1 MPLANGVKLGP
12 YEIIAPLGA
21 GGMGE
26 VYRAKDT
33 RLDRTVAIKVLPP
46 HLAETPEARQRFERE
61 ARAVSALNHPNIC
74 TLYDVG
80 SQNGAEY
87 LVMEYLEGE
96 TLAARLEK
104 GALPLDQTLK
114 IGIEIADALEKAH
127 RQGIIHRDLKPGNI
141 MLTKSGAK
149 LLDFGLAKAVES
161 VPVSGLTVAET
172 IPPTRD
178 PVTDAGVVLGTY
190 QYMAPEIIEGLEADA
205 RVDIFSFGAVLY
217 EMATGNRA
225 FDGKTQ
231 ASVLAAVLA
240 SEPKPISSMQPASPA
255 SLDRVVKFCLAKDRD
270 ERWQSAHDVKL
281 ELQWIAEGGSEKG
294 LPAPVVS
301 PNKGRERIAWVI
313 AAIAI
318 LAAVMLV
325 IFFPRGEPKP
335 QQSIQVSVDL
345 GADASISTEF
355 SGPNAIL
362 SPDGSKLV
370 FAAVGSDKQRRL
382 YIRPLGQLQ
391 ATVLAG
397 AEGASQPFFSPD
409 SQWIAFFAEGR
420 LKKISVHGGAPEIIC
435 DSRGPSSGS
444 WGDDGSI
451 ILSNR
456 TGLPL
461 LKVSSAGG
469 TPAPLT
475 TLDKSK
481 SETSQNWPQVL
492 PGSKA
497 VLYTS
502 QATNTNSYDDAD
514 IVAYS
519 IASGQAKTILH
530 GGFHA
535 VYLPD
540 GYLVYMHSGTLFAIP
555 FDPKR
560 LETTGDATAVVENVV
575 ASPDRGTAQFSISD
589 NGTLVYVSGSAVDRN
604 VSIYWMDA
612 DGHFT
617 PLRETPGD
625 YQNLALSPDGKRLAM
640 DIRASKKT
648 DIWIYDLERDTLSR
662 LTFAADGTN
671 GNSRPVWTPN
681 GERIVYN
688 SSEKATGPNPAQN
701 PPLNI
706 WWIRAD
712 GGGSPERLTQS
723 DSLQIP
729 GSWTPDGKM
738 LAFAQR
744 NRGTG
749 MDLMTLSV
757 DGSEK
762 TGWKPGQPKAFLN
775 TQFFETDPVFSP
787 DGRWLAYISNESGT
801 GEIYVRPFP
810 GPGGKTQ
817 ISGGG
822 GSLPQWSRTGK
833 ELYYLA
839 ATRDKIMAVTYS
851 AIGDSF
857 RAEKPRVWSSG
868 QISDRSSYVPS
879 PDGKRMGV
887 LKAPG
892 AVDAAPINKVE
903 FIFNFTDQIRGL
915 RKRQQMNPDALH

>member
-80 SQNGAEY
+80 SQDGAEY

-104 GALPLDQTLK
+104 GPLPLDQTLK

-172 IPPTRD
+172 SPIVRD
-178 PVTDAGVVLGTY
+178 PATESGVVLGTY
-190 QYMAPEIIEGLEADA
+190 QYMAPETIEGLEADA
-205 RVDIFSFGAVLY
+205 RVDIFSLGAVLY
-217 EMATGNRA
+217 EMATGKRA

-240 SEPKPISSMQPASPA
+240 SDPKPISSVQPASPPA
-255 SLDRVVKFCLAKDRD
+255 LDRVVKFCLAKDRD

-281 ELQWIAEGGSEKG
+281 ELQWIAEGGSQAG
-294 LPAPVVS
+294 LSAPGVS
-301 PNKGRERIAWVI
+301 VRKGRERIAWTVAAALMVAVI
-313 AAIAI
+313 VFA
-318 LAAVMLV
+318 
-325 IFFPRGEPKP
+325 IFFPRGESKP
-335 QQSIQVSVDL
+335 QQSIQVSADL
-345 GADASISTEF
+345 GADANISTEF

-370 FAAVGSDKQRRL
+370 FAAIGSDKQRRL

-409 SQWIAFFAEGR
+409 SQWIAFFAEGK
-420 LKKISVHGGAPEIIC
+420 LKKISVHGGAPETIC
-435 DSRGPSSGS
+435 DSFVGQSGS
-444 WGDDGSI
+444 WGDDGNI
-451 ILSNR
+451 IFSNITDSALR
-456 TGLPL
+456 
-461 LKVSSAGG
+461 KVSSSGG
-469 TPAPLT
+469 TPAPFT

-481 SETSQNWPQVL
+481 SETSQHWPQVL
-492 PGSKA
+492 PGSKV

-502 QATNTNSYDDAD
+502 EATNTNSYDDAD

-519 IASGQAKTILH
+519 VASGQPKTILH

-535 VYLPD
+535 IYLPD

-560 LETTGDATAVVENVV
+560 LETTGLATAVVENVV

-589 NGTLVYVSGSAVDRN
+589 NGTLVYVAGSAVDRN

-612 DGHFT
+612 EGNFT
-617 PLRETPGD
+617 ALRETPGD
-625 YQNLALSPDGKRLAM
+625 YHNLSLSPDGKRLAM
-640 DIRASKKT
+640 DIREPKRT

-662 LTFAADGTN
+662 LTFAADGNTN
-671 GNSRPVWTPN
+671 TRPVWTPN
-681 GERIVYN
+681 GERIVYDLF
-688 SSEKATGPNPAQN
+688 EKGKPQN
-701 PPLNI
+701 L
-706 WWIRAD
+706 WWIRSD

-723 DSLQIP
+723 DSNQVP
-729 GSWTPDGKM
+729 ESWTPDGKTF
-738 LAFAQR
+738 AFVQR
-744 NRGTG
+744 NRNSGAGT
-749 MDLMTLSV
+749 DVMTLSV
-757 DGSEK
+757 DGNEK
-762 TGWKPGQPKAFLN
+762 TGWKPGQPKVFLSASF
-775 TQFFETDPVFSP
+775 QETEPAFSP
-787 DGRWLAYISNESGT
+787 DGRWIAYRSNESGT
-801 GEIYVRPFP
+801 YEIYVRPFP

-817 ISGGG
+817 ISTGG
-822 GSLPQWSRTGK
+822 GSLPQWSRNGK
-833 ELYYLA
+833 ELYYIA
-839 ATRDKIMAVTYS
+839 STRDKIMAVTYS

-857 RAEKPRVWSSG
+857 RAEKPRIWSTG
-868 QISDRSSYVPS
+868 QISERGSYVPS
-879 PDGKRMGV
+879 PDGKRIGV
-887 LKAPG
+887 LKSPG
-892 AVDAAPINKVE
+892 AVDAAPINKVD
-903 FIFNFTDQIRGL
+903 FIFNFIDQIRGL
-915 RKRQQMNPDALH
+915 RKRQQMNPDLLH

>member
-33 RLDRTVAIKVLPP
+33 RLDRTVAIKVLPQ
-46 HLAETPEARQRFERE
+46 HLADTPEARQRFERE
-61 ARAVSALNHPNIC
+61 ARAVSALSHPNIC

-141 MLTKSGAK
+141 MLTKSGAGYIAK

-172 IPPTRD
+172 SPPTRD

-217 EMATGNRA
+217 EMATGKRA

-240 SEPKPISSMQPASPA
+240 SDPKPISSTQPASPA

-294 LPAPVVS
+294 LPS
-301 PNKGRERIAWVI
+301 PAVARDKRRERIAWAI

-318 LAAVMLV
+318 LTAMALA
-325 IFFPRGEPKP
+325 IFFPRGGPKP
-335 QQSIQVSVDL
+335 QQSIQVSADL
-345 GADASISTEF
+345 GAAANIQTEF

-362 SPDGSKLV
+362 SPDGAKLV
-370 FAAVGSDKQRRL
+370 FAAQGSDKKRRL
-382 YIRPLGQLQ
+382 YIRPLDQLQ

-397 AEGASQPFFSPD
+397 TEDATQPFFSPD
-409 SQWIAFFAEGR
+409 SQWIAFFADGK
-420 LKKISVHGGAPEIIC
+420 LKKISVHGGAPEIVC
-435 DSRGPSSGS
+435 DSRAAQSGS
-444 WGDDGSI
+444 WGDDGNI
-451 ILSNR
+451 IFANRNDSALS
-456 TGLPL
+456 
-461 LKVSSAGG
+461 KVSSSGG
-469 TPAPLT
+469 APAPFT

-481 SETSQNWPQVL
+481 SETSQHWPQVL
-492 PGSKA
+492 PGSK
-497 VLYTS
+497 VVIYTS
-502 QATNTNSYDDAD
+502 QDANTNSYEDVD

-519 IASGQAKTILH
+519 AASGQAKTILH

-535 VYLPD
+535 IYLQD
-540 GYLVYMHSGTLFAIP
+540 GFLVYMHSGTLFAIP
-555 FDPKR
+555 FDSKR
-560 LETTGDATAVVENVV
+560 LETTGPATAVVENVV

-589 NGTLVYVSGSAVDRN
+589 NGTLAYVAGSAVDRN
-604 VSIYWMDA
+604 LSIYWMDA
-612 DGHFT
+612 GGNFT
-617 PLRETPGD
+617 PLRETPAD
-625 YQNLALSPDGKRLAM
+625 YGSLALSPDGKRLAM
-640 DIRASKKT
+640 DIRSSKRT
-648 DIWIYDLERDTLSR
+648 DIWIYDLERDTLTR
-662 LTFAADGTN
+662 LTFAADGN
-671 GNSRPVWTPN
+671 FRPVWTPN

-688 SSEKATGPNPAQN
+688 SSEKGKPQN
-701 PPLNI
+701 L
-706 WWIRAD
+706 WWIRSD

-723 DSLQIP
+723 DSIQIS
-729 GSWTPDGKM
+729 GSWTPDGKTF
-738 LAFAQR
+738 AFAQR
-744 NRGTG
+744 NPGTG
-749 MDLMTLSV
+749 MDVMTLSV
-757 DGSEK
+757 DGNEK

-775 TQFFETDPVFSP
+775 TPFFETDPEFSP
-787 DGRWLAYISNESGT
+787 DGRWIAYISNESGAN
-801 GEIYVRPFP
+801 EIYVRPFP

-817 ISGGG
+817 ISTGG
-822 GSLPQWSRTGK
+822 GSVPQWSRTGK
-833 ELYYLA
+833 ELYYIA
-839 ATRDKIMAVTYS
+839 STRDKIMAVTYS

-857 RAEKPRVWSSG
+857 RAEKPRVWSTG
-868 QISDRSSYVPS
+868 QISERGSYFPG
-879 PDGKRMGV
+879 PDGKRIGV
-887 LKAPG
+887 LKSPG
-892 AVDAAPINKVE
+892 AIDAAPINKVE
-903 FIFNFTDQIRGL
+903 FIFNFTDQIRTKL
-915 RKRQQMNPDALH
+915 SASATK

>member
-1 MPLANGVKLGP
+1 
-12 YEIIAPLGA
+12 
-21 GGMGE
+21 MGE

-141 MLTKSGAK
+141 MLTKSGAGYIAK

-172 IPPTRD
+172 SPPTRD

-217 EMATGNRA
+217 EMATGKRA

-240 SEPKPISSMQPASPA
+240 SEPKPISSTQPATPA
-255 SLDRVVKFCLAKDRD
+255 TLDRIVKFCLAKDRD

-294 LPAPVVS
+294 LPAPGVS
-301 PNKGRERIAWVI
+301 PGKGRERIAWAV

-318 LAAVMLV
+318 FAAAMFV
-325 IFFPRGEPKP
+325 IFFPRGTSKP
-335 QQSIQVSVDL
+335 EQSIQVSADL
-345 GADASISTEF
+345 GAAANIQTEF

-362 SPDGSKLV
+362 SPDGAKLV
-370 FAAVGSDKQRRL
+370 FAAQGSDKKRRL
-382 YIRPLGQLQ
+382 YLRPLDQLQ

-397 AEGASQPFFSPD
+397 AEDATQPFFSPD
-409 SQWIAFFAEGR
+409 SQWIAFFADGK
-420 LKKISVHGGAPEIIC
+420 LKKISVHGDAPEVIC
-435 DSRGPSSGS
+435 DSRAAQTGS
-444 WGDDGSI
+444 WGDDGNI
-451 ILSNR
+451 ILGNR
-456 TGLPL
+456 NDSALS
-461 LKVSSAGG
+461 KVSSSGG
-469 TPAPLT
+469 TPAPFT

-481 SETSQNWPQVL
+481 SETSQHWPQVL
-492 PGSKA
+492 PGSKV

-502 QATNTNSYDDAD
+502 QATNTNSYEDAD
-514 IVAYS
+514 IVAYTV
-519 IASGQAKTILH
+519 ASGQAKTILH

-535 VYLPD
+535 IYLPA
-540 GYLVYMHSGTLFAIP
+540 GYLVYMHTGTLFAIP

-560 LETTGDATAVVENVV
+560 LETTGPATAVLENVV

-589 NGTLVYVSGSAVDRN
+589 NGTLVYVAGSAVDRN
-604 VSIYWMDA
+604 LSIYWMDA
-612 DGHFT
+612 EGNFS
-617 PLRETPGD
+617 PLRETPAD
-625 YQNLALSPDGKRLAM
+625 YGSLALSPDGKRLAM
-640 DIRASKKT
+640 DIRASKRT
-648 DIWIYDLERDTLSR
+648 DIWIYDLERGTLTR
-662 LTFAADGTN
+662 LTFAADGN
-671 GNSRPVWTPN
+671 FRPVWTPN

-688 SSEKATGPNPAQN
+688 SSEKGKPQN
-701 PPLNI
+701 L
-706 WWIRAD
+706 WWIRSD
-712 GGGSPERLTQS
+712 GGGSPERLTQR
-723 DSLQIP
+723 DSFQIS
-729 GSWTPDGKM
+729 GSWTPDGKT
-738 LAFAQR
+738 LAFTQR
-744 NRGTG
+744 NPGTG
-749 MDLMTLSV
+749 MDVMTMSL

-762 TGWKPGQPKAFLN
+762 NGWKPGQPKAFLN
-775 TQFFETDPVFSP
+775 TQFFETDPEFSP
-787 DGRWLAYISNESGT
+787 DGRWIAYISNESGT
-801 GEIYVRPFP
+801 NEIYVRPFP

-817 ISGGG
+817 ISTGG
-822 GSLPQWSRTGK
+822 GSLPQWSRNGK
-833 ELYYLA
+833 ELYYIA
-839 ATRDKIMAVTYS
+839 STRDKIMAVTYS

-857 RAEKPRVWSSG
+857 RAEKPRIWSTG
-868 QISDRSSYVPS
+868 QISERGAYVPG
-879 PDGKRMGV
+879 PDGKRIGV
-887 LKAPG
+887 LKSPG
-892 AVDAAPINKVE
+892 AVDAPPINKVE
-903 FIFNFTDQIRGL
+903 FIFNFIDQIRS
-915 RKRQQMNPDALH
+915 KVSASANK

>member
-114 IGIEIADALEKAH
+114 IGIEISDALEKAH

-141 MLTKSGAK
+141 MLTKSGAGYVSK

-161 VPVSGLTVAET
+161 APVSGLTVAET
-172 IPPTRD
+172 SPPTRD

-217 EMATGNRA
+217 EVATGQRA

-240 SEPKPISSMQPASPA
+240 SEPKPISSVQPASPP

-281 ELQWIAEGGSEKG
+281 ELQWIAEGGSDKG
-294 LPAPVVS
+294 LPAPNVS
-301 PNKGRERIAWVI
+301 TGKRSQRIPWAI
-313 AAIAI
+313 ASIATLAAIV
-318 LAAVMLV
+318 LL
-325 IFFPRGEPKP
+325 IFFPRGTPKP
-335 QQSIQVSVDL
+335 QQSIQVSADL
-345 GADASISTEF
+345 GAAASISEF

-362 SPDGSKLV
+362 SPDGAKLV
-370 FAAVGSDKQRRL
+370 FAAEGSDKQRRL
-382 YIRPLGQLQ
+382 YIRPLDQLQ
-391 ATVLAG
+391 ATVLVG

-409 SQWIAFFAEGR
+409 SQWVAFFAEFK

-435 DSRGPSSGS
+435 DCRSAQSGS
-444 WGDDGSI
+444 WGDDGNI
-451 ILSNR
+451 ILGSRNDSA
-456 TGLPL
+456 LS
-461 LKVSSAGG
+461 KVSSSGG
-469 TPAPLT
+469 TPSPFT

-481 SETSQNWPQVL
+481 SETSQHWPQVL
-492 PGSKA
+492 PGSKT

-519 IASGQAKTILH
+519 VASGQAKTILH

-535 VYLPD
+535 IYLPD

-555 FDPKR
+555 FDPKQ
-560 LETTGDATAVVENVV
+560 LQTAGPATAVVENVV

-589 NGTLVYVSGSAVDRN
+589 NGTLVYVAGSAVDRN
-604 VSIYWMDA
+604 VSIYWMDTE
-612 DGHFT
+612 GNFS
-617 PLRETPGD
+617 PLREAPGD

-640 DIRASKKT
+640 DIRASKRT
-648 DIWIYDLERDTLSR
+648 DIWIYDLDRGTLSR
-662 LTFAADGTN
+662 LTFAAD

-688 SSEKATGPNPAQN
+688 SLEKGKA
-701 PPLNI
+701 LNL
-706 WWIRAD
+706 WWIRSD

-723 DSLQIP
+723 DSFQIP
-729 GSWTPDGKM
+729 GSWTPDGKT
-738 LAFAQR
+738 LAFAQQ
-744 NRGTG
+744 NPGTG
-749 MDLMTLSV
+749 RDVMTLSV
-757 DGSEK
+757 DGNEK
-762 TGWKPGQPKAFLN
+762 TGWKPGQTKAFLN
-775 TQFFETDPVFSP
+775 TTFFETDPEFSP
-787 DGRWLAYISNESGT
+787 DGRWIAYISNESGAN
-801 GEIYVRPFP
+801 EIYVRPFP

-817 ISGGG
+817 ISTGG

-833 ELYYLA
+833 ELYYVA
-839 ATRDKIMAVTYS
+839 STRDKIMAVTY
-851 AIGDSF
+851 AEIGDSF
-857 RAEKPRVWSSG
+857 RAEKPRVWSTG
-868 QISDRSSYVPS
+868 QISDRGSYIPS
-879 PDGKRMGV
+879 PDGKKIGV
-887 LKAPG
+887 LKSPG

-903 FIFNFTDQIRGL
+903 FIFNFLDQL
-915 RKRQQMNPDALH
+915 RSKVSSTTSR

>member
-46 HLAETPEARQRFERE
+46 HLAGTPEARQRFERE

-80 SQNGAEY
+80 SQDGAEY

-127 RQGIIHRDLKPGNI
+127 RQGIIHRDLKPANI
-141 MLTKSGAK
+141 MLTKSGAGYVAK

-172 IPPTRD
+172 SPTVRD

-217 EMATGNRA
+217 EMATGKRA

-231 ASVLAAVLA
+231 ASVLALVLA
-240 SEPKPISSMQPASPA
+240 SDPKSISSVQPASPA

-281 ELQWIAEGGSEKG
+281 ELQWIAEGGSQAG
-294 LPAPVVS
+294 LSSPGVS
-301 PNKGRERIAWVI
+301 PGKGRERIAWVI

-318 LAAVMLV
+318 FVAIMLA
-325 IFFPRGEPKP
+325 IFFPRGSSKP
-335 QQSIQVSVDL
+335 SQSIQVSADL
-345 GADASISTEF
+345 GAAASISEL

-362 SPDGSKLV
+362 SPDGTKLV
-370 FAAVGSDKQRRL
+370 FAADGSDKQRRL
-382 YIRPLGQLQ
+382 YIRPLDQLQ

-409 SQWIAFFAEGR
+409 SQWIAFFADFK
-420 LKKISVHGGAPEIIC
+420 LKKISVHGGAAEIIC
-435 DSRGPSSGS
+435 DSRGAQGGS
-444 WGDDGSI
+444 WGDDGNI
-451 ILSNR
+451 ILGTGNR
-456 TGLPL
+456 AESGLQ
-461 LKVSSAGG
+461 KVSSSGG
-469 TPAPLT
+469 TPSPLS

-481 SETSQNWPQVL
+481 SETSQRWPQVL
-492 PGSKA
+492 PGSKV

-502 QATNTNSYDDAD
+502 QATSTNSYEDAD
-514 IVAYS
+514 IVAYTV
-519 IASGQAKTILH
+519 ASGQPKTILH

-535 VYLPD
+535 IYLPD
-540 GYLVYMHSGTLFAIP
+540 GYLVYMHSGTLFAMP
-555 FDPKR
+555 FDAKR
-560 LETTGDATAVVENVV
+560 LEATGPSVAVVENVV
-575 ASPDRGTAQFSISD
+575 ASTDRGTAQFSISD
-589 NGTLVYVSGSAVDRN
+589 NGTLVYVAGSAVDRN
-604 VSIYWMDA
+604 LSIYWMDA
-612 DGHFT
+612 EGKFS
-617 PLRETPGD
+617 PLRETPAEYGS
-625 YQNLALSPDGKRLAM
+625 LALSPDGKRLAM
-640 DIRASKKT
+640 DIRALKKT
-648 DIWIYDLERDTLSR
+648 DIWIYDLERDTLTR
-662 LTFAADGTN
+662 LTFAADAAD
-671 GNSRPVWTPN
+671 GNFRPVWTPN

-688 SSEKATGPNPAQN
+688 SSEKGKAQN
-701 PPLNI
+701 L
-706 WWIRAD
+706 WWIRSD

-723 DSLQIP
+723 DSIQIS
-729 GSWTPDGKM
+729 GSWTPDGKT
-738 LAFAQR
+738 LAFAQL
-744 NRGTG
+744 NPGTG

-762 TGWKPGQPKAFLN
+762 TGWKPGQPKTFLN
-775 TQFFETDPVFSP
+775 TTFLETDPEFSP
-787 DGRWLAYISNESGT
+787 DGRWIAYISNESGAN
-801 GEIYVRPFP
+801 EIYVRPFP

-817 ISGGG
+817 ISTGG
-822 GSLPQWSRTGK
+822 GSLPQWSRNSK
-833 ELYYLA
+833 ELYYIA
-839 ATRDKIMAVTYS
+839 STRDKIMTVSYS

-868 QISDRSSYVPS
+868 QISERGSYVPG
-879 PDGKRMGV
+879 PDGKKIGV
-887 LKAPG
+887 LKSPG

-903 FIFNFTDQIRGL
+903 FIFNFIDQIRS
-915 RKRQQMNPDALH
+915 KVSANTSK

>member
-1 MPLANGVKLGP
+1 MPLANGVRLGP

-80 SQNGAEY
+80 SQDGAEY

-104 GALPLDQTLK
+104 GALPLDQALK

-141 MLTKSGAK
+141 MLTKSGAGYVAK

-172 IPPTRD
+172 SPIVRD
-178 PVTDAGVVLGTY
+178 PVTQTGVVLGTY
-190 QYMAPEIIEGLEADA
+190 QYMAPEIIEGLEADS
-205 RVDIFSFGAVLY
+205 RVDIFAFGAVLY
-217 EMATGNRA
+217 EIATGKRA

-231 ASVLAAVLA
+231 ASVLAAILA
-240 SEPKPISSMQPASPA
+240 SEPKPISSTQPASPP

-281 ELQWIAEGGSEKG
+281 ELQWIAEGGSQAG
-294 LPAPVVS
+294 SPAPGVS
-301 PNKGRERIAWVI
+301 IRKGRERIAWTV
-313 AAIAI
+313 AAALMVVAI
-318 LAAVMLV
+318 VVV
-325 IFFPRGEPKP
+325 IFFPRGTSKP
-335 QQSIQVSVDL
+335 QQSIQVSADL
-345 GADASISTEF
+345 GAAASISEF

-362 SPDGSKLV
+362 SPDGTKLV
-370 FAAVGSDKQRRL
+370 FAAEGSDKQRRL
-382 YIRPLGQLQ
+382 YIRPLDQLQ

-409 SQWIAFFAEGR
+409 SQWIAFFAEFK

-435 DSRGPSSGS
+435 DSRAASSGS
-444 WGDDGSI
+444 WGDDGNI
-451 ILSNR
+451 ILGNR
-456 TGLPL
+456 NDSALS
-461 LKVSSAGG
+461 KVSSAGG
-469 TPAPLT
+469 TPSPFT

-481 SETSQNWPQVL
+481 NETSQRWPQVL
-492 PGSKA
+492 PGSKT

-502 QATNTNSYDDAD
+502 QATNTNSYEDAD

-519 IASGQAKTILH
+519 VASGQPKTILH

-535 VYLPD
+535 IYLPD

-555 FDPKR
+555 FDAKR
-560 LETTGDATAVVENVV
+560 LETAGQATAVVENVV

-589 NGTLVYVSGSAVDRN
+589 NGTLVYIAGSAVDRN
-604 VSIYWMDA
+604 LSIYWMDA
-612 DGHFT
+612 EGNFS

-625 YQNLALSPDGKRLAM
+625 YSNLALSPDGKRLAM
-640 DIRASKKT
+640 DIRTSKRT
-648 DIWIYDLERDTLSR
+648 DIWIYDLERGTLSR
-662 LTFAADGTN
+662 LTFLAD

-681 GERIVYN
+681 GERIVYG
-688 SSEKATGPNPAQN
+688 SFEKGKPQS
-701 PPLNI
+701 L
-706 WWIRAD
+706 WWIRSD
-712 GGGSPERLTQS
+712 GGGSPDRLTQT
-723 DSLQIP
+723 DSPQNP
-729 GSWTPDGKM
+729 GSWTPDGKT
-738 LAFAQR
+738 LAFTQR
-744 NRGTG
+744 NLGTSV
-749 MDLMTLSV
+749 DVMTLSV

-762 TGWKPGQPKAFLN
+762 TGWKPGQPKVFLN
-775 TQFFETDPVFSP
+775 TPFLETDPEFSP

-801 GEIYVRPFP
+801 NEIYVRPFP

-817 ISGGG
+817 ISTGG
-822 GSLPQWSRTGK
+822 GSLPQWSRNGK
-833 ELYYLA
+833 ELYYIA
-839 ATRDKIMAVTYS
+839 STRDKIMAVTYS

-857 RAEKPRVWSSG
+857 RAEKPRIWSTG

-879 PDGKRMGV
+879 PDGKRIGV
-887 LKAPG
+887 LKTPG

-903 FIFNFTDQIRGL
+903 FIFNFIDQIRTKISAGAS
-915 RKRQQMNPDALH
+915 K

>member
-141 MLTKSGAK
+141 MLTKSGASYVAK

-161 VPVSGLTVAET
+161 APVSGLTVAET
-172 IPPTRD
+172 SPTIRD
-178 PVTDAGVVLGTY
+178 AATESGVVLGTY
-190 QYMAPEIIEGLEADA
+190 QYMAPETIEGLEADA
-205 RVDIFSFGAVLY
+205 RVDIFSLGAVLY
-217 EMATGNRA
+217 EMATGKRA

-231 ASVLAAVLA
+231 ASVLAAILA
-240 SEPKPISSMQPASPA
+240 SHPKPISSVQPASPP

-294 LPAPVVS
+294 LPAPGVS
-301 PNKGRERIAWVI
+301 PGKGRERIAWAI

-318 LAAVMLV
+318 LAAATLA
-325 IFFPRGEPKP
+325 IFFPRNTSKP
-335 QQSIQVSVDL
+335 QQSIQVSADL
-345 GADASISTEF
+345 GAAANIQIEF

-362 SPDGSKLV
+362 SPDGTKLV
-370 FAAVGSDKQRRL
+370 FAAQGSDKRRRL
-382 YIRPLGQLQ
+382 YIRPLDQLQ

-397 AEGASQPFFSPD
+397 AEDATQPFFSPD
-409 SQWIAFFAEGR
+409 SQWIAFFADGK
-420 LKKISVHGGAPEIIC
+420 LKKISVHGDAPETIC
-435 DSRGPSSGS
+435 DSRAAQTGS
-444 WGDDGSI
+444 WGDDGNI
-451 ILSNR
+451 ILANR
-456 TGLPL
+456 NDSALS
-461 LKVSSAGG
+461 KVSSAGG
-469 TPAPLT
+469 TPAPFT

-481 SETSQNWPQVL
+481 SETSQHWPQVL
-492 PGSKA
+492 PGSKV

-519 IASGQAKTILH
+519 VASGQPKTILH
-530 GGFHA
+530 GAFHA
-535 VYLPD
+535 IYLPA
-540 GYLVYMHSGTLFAIP
+540 GYLVYMHSGTLFAVP

-560 LETTGDATAVVENVV
+560 LEVTGQATAVLENVV

-589 NGTLVYVSGSAVDRN
+589 NGTLVYVAGSAVDRN
-604 VSIYWMDA
+604 LSIYWMDA
-612 DGHFT
+612 EGNFS
-617 PLRETPGD
+617 PLRETPAEYGS
-625 YQNLALSPDGKRLAM
+625 LALSPDGKRLAM

-648 DIWIYDLERDTLSR
+648 DIWIYDLERGTLTR
-662 LTFAADGTN
+662 LTFAADGN
-671 GNSRPVWTPN
+671 FRPVWTPN

-688 SSEKATGPNPAQN
+688 SSEKGKPQN
-701 PPLNI
+701 L
-706 WWIRAD
+706 WWIRSD

-723 DSLQIP
+723 NSVQIS
-729 GSWTPDGKM
+729 GSWTPDGKT
-738 LAFAQR
+738 LAFTQR
-744 NRGTG
+744 NPGTG

-762 TGWKPGQPKAFLN
+762 TGWKPQQPKAFLN
-775 TQFFETDPVFSP
+775 TQFFESDPEFSP
-787 DGRWLAYISNESGT
+787 DGRWIAYISNESGT
-801 GEIYVRPFP
+801 NEIYVRPFP

-817 ISGGG
+817 ISTGG
-822 GSLPQWSRTGK
+822 GSLPQWSRNGK
-833 ELYYLA
+833 ELYYIA
-839 ATRDKIMAVTYS
+839 STRDKIMAVSYA

-857 RAEKPRVWSSG
+857 RAEKPRIWSTG
-868 QISDRSSYVPS
+868 QISERGAYFPS
-879 PDGKRMGV
+879 PDGKRIGV
-887 LKAPG
+887 LKTPG
-892 AVDAAPINKVE
+892 AVNAAPINKVQ
-903 FIFNFTDQIRGL
+903 FIFNFTEQIRS
-915 RKRQQMNPDALH
+915 KISATAAK